1 MKKKSL
7 SAKQINRK
15 KIFLSLSDT
24 RIKKNYNDF
33 CNFLKIKKNFAVA
46 VSGGPDSLALSY
58 LAFCYSIK
66 MKLKCYFYVVD
77 HKFRTGSSREA
88 DIVKS
93 KLKKSGFNCKILRLK
108 KTKYRSNIQSDLRN
122 ARYKILINE
131 CQKKG
136 IKYLL
141 LGHHRNDLMENFF
154 IRLFRGSGLRG
165 LSSFANNQTN
175 AFKGITLIRP
185 LLNFKKEDLVYIS
198 NKVFSFYV
206 NDSSNKSEKFKRIR
220 IRNFLKEFKNEGFD
234 YKKFALT
241 INNLKGSNDTI
252 QFYVDKNI
260 ELNTTSLKKNKA
272 VLISNEFFNQPNEVV
287 FRSFS
292 SIIKSVSRKYYET
305 RGRKVSNFLDSINC
319 SEKSLKATI
328 GGCIVEKLGQSVLIY
343 RENTYKN

>member
-1 MKKKSL
+1 M
-7 SAKQINRK
+7 
-15 KIFLSLSDT
+15 
-24 RIKKNYNDF
+24 
-33 CNFLKIKKNFAVA
+33 
-46 VSGGPDSLALSY
+46 
-58 LAFCYSIK
+58 
-66 MKLKCYFYVVD
+66 
-77 HKFRTGSSREA
+77 
-88 DIVKS
+88 
-93 KLKKSGFNCKILRLK
+93 
-108 KTKYRSNIQSDLRN
+108 
-122 ARYKILINE
+122 
-131 CQKKG
+131 
-136 IKYLL
+136 
-141 LGHHRNDLMENFF
+141 
-154 IRLFRGSGLRG
+154 
-165 LSSFANNQTN
+165 
-175 AFKGITLIRP
+175 
-185 LLNFKKEDLVYIS
+185 VYIS